1 MFAAAQL
8 THTPMDFVYLTE
20 QTRQGELGKYEV
32 LFYPHAVILT
42 KERMELLEK
51 YVAEGGILV
60 MGCRTGYKDSNGRCV
75 MDHLPGL
82 AARLTGTDIPE
93 YSFVAPDEGTV
104 EMEWDG
110 ERMEAAVFNDILAP
124 VSDTARVLGTY
135 CGSYYAG
142 EPAFICNRFGSGK
155 AYYFGGAFGLD
166 TARIFLKKLG
176 VANPYGN
183 RITAPECCEI
193 AVRTKGGDG
202 FLFVLNYADREAA
215 IQLKE
220 GMEELLCGRRE
231 EGTVV
236 MDKYGVKVYKIEN
249 AAKS

>member
-1 MFAAAQL
+1 
-8 THTPMDFVYLTE
+8 
-20 QTRQGELGKYEV
+20 
-32 LFYPHAVILT
+32 
-42 KERMELLEK
+42 
-51 YVAEGGILV
+51 
-60 MGCRTGYKDSNGRCV
+60 

-104 EMEWDG
+104 ELEWDG

-142 EPAFICNRFGSGK
+142 EPALICNRFGSGK

-231 EGTVV
+231 EGDRKSVV
-236 MDKYGVKVYKIEN
+236 
-249 AAKS
+249 